1 MKGTTLSPDLRTSV
15 GALDLANPVLVASG
29 TFAYGREMARLYDL
43 SILGGIVSKTI
54 TELPRAGNPPPR
66 VCETAGGMLNSI
78 GLPNPGVDVFLRD
91 ALPELRQAGCPVI
104 VNIAGETAEG
114 YVRLAARVAR
124 ETGVSAV
131 ELNVSCPNVSH
142 GLDFATAPSLVEE
155 LVRSV
160 KRECPVPVIAKLSP
174 NVRDIAE
181 IARGVEQGGGD
192 AISLINTIRGMAIE
206 PRKRKPLLGNVTG
219 GLSGPAVKPVALAM
233 VWETSRSVRIP
244 VIGIGGIMTGTDV
257 VEFLLAGASAVQIG
271 TGNFVDPWVAP
282 RVISELRDFCIEEGV
297 GSVRSLI
304 GALKA

>member
-1 MKGTTLSPDLRTSV
+1 MTGTTLSPDLRTSI

-66 VCETAGGMLNSI
+66 VCETAGGMLNAI
-78 GLPNPGVDVFLRD
+78 GLPNPGVDVFLRE

-104 VNIAGETAEG
+104 VNIAGETTEG

-124 ETGVSAV
+124 EEGVAAV

-142 GLDFATAPSLVEE
+142 GLDFGTAPSRVEQV
-155 LVRSV
+155 VRRV
-160 KRECPVPVIAKLSP
+160 KEECPFPVIAKLSP
-174 NVRDIAE
+174 NVTDVTE

-192 AISLINTIRGMAIE
+192 AVSLINTIRGMAID
-206 PRKRKPLLGNVTG
+206 PRKRKPVLGNVTG

-233 VWETSRSVRIP
+233 VWKTSRSVRIP
-244 VIGIGGIMTGTDV
+244 VVGIGGIMTGTDV
-257 VEFLLAGASAVQIG
+257 VEFLLAGASAIQIG

-282 RVISELRDFCIEEGV
+282 RVISELREFCIQEGI

-304 GALKA
+304 GELKA

>member
-1 MKGTTLSPDLRTSV
+1 MPLSPDLRTSI

-66 VCETAGGMLNSI
+66 VCETAGGMLNAI
-78 GLPNPGVDVFLRD
+78 GLPNPGVDVFLRE

-104 VNIAGETAEG
+104 VNIAGETTEG

-124 ETGVSAV
+124 EEGVAAV
-131 ELNVSCPNVSH
+131 ELNVSCPNVSY
-142 GLDFATAPSLVEE
+142 GLDFGTAPSRVEQV
-155 LVRSV
+155 VRRV
-160 KRECPVPVIAKLSP
+160 KEECPFPVIAKLSP
-174 NVRDIAE
+174 NVTDVTE

-192 AISLINTIRGMAIE
+192 AVSLINTIRGMAID
-206 PRKRKPLLGNVTG
+206 PRKRKPVLGNVTG

-233 VWETSRSVRIP
+233 VWKTSRSVRIP
-244 VIGIGGIMTGTDV
+244 VVGIGGIMTGTDV
-257 VEFLLAGASAVQIG
+257 VEFLLAGASAIQIG

-282 RVISELRDFCIEEGV
+282 RVISELREFCIQEGI

-304 GALKA
+304 GELKA

>member
-1 MKGTTLSPDLRTSV
+1 MTGTTLSPDLRTSV

-43 SILGGIVSKTI
+43 SLLGGIVSKTI

-66 VCETAGGMLNSI
+66 VCETVGGMLNSI
-78 GLPNPGVDVFLRD
+78 GLPNPGVDAFLRD

-124 ETGVSAV
+124 EKGVSAV

-142 GLDFATAPSLVEE
+142 GLDFGTAPSLVEQ
-155 LVRSV
+155 LVRRV
-160 KRECPVPVIAKLSP
+160 KQECALPVIAKLSP
-174 NVRDIAE
+174 NVMDIAE

-192 AISLINTIRGMAIE
+192 AVSLINTIRGMAID
-206 PRKRKPLLGNVTG
+206 PRKRKPVLGNLTG

-233 VWETSRSVRIP
+233 VWKTSRSVRIP

-257 VEFLLAGASAVQIG
+257 VEFMLAGASAVQIG

-282 RVISELRDFCIEEGV
+282 RVISELRDFCIQEDIA
-297 GSVRSLI
+297 SVRSLI
-304 GALKA
+304 GELEA

>member
-1 MKGTTLSPDLRTSV
+1 MTGTTLSPDLRTSI

-29 TFAYGREMARLYDL
+29 TFAYGREMTRLYDL

-66 VCETAGGMLNSI
+66 VCETAGGMLNAI
-78 GLPNPGVDVFLRD
+78 GLPNPGVDVFLRE

-104 VNIAGETAEG
+104 VNIAGETTEG

-124 ETGVSAV
+124 EEGVAAV

-142 GLDFATAPSLVEE
+142 GLDFGTAPSRVEQ
-155 LVRSV
+155 LVRRV
-160 KRECPVPVIAKLSP
+160 KEECPVPVIAKLSP
-174 NVRDIAE
+174 NVTDVTE

-192 AISLINTIRGMAIE
+192 AVSLINTIRGMAID
-206 PRKRKPLLGNVTG
+206 PRKRKPVLGNVTG

-233 VWETSRSVRIP
+233 VWKTSRSVRIP
-244 VIGIGGIMTGTDV
+244 VVGIGGIMTGTDV
-257 VEFLLAGASAVQIG
+257 VEFLLAGASAIQIG

-282 RVISELRDFCIEEGV
+282 RVISELREFCIQEGI

-304 GALKA
+304 GDLKA

>member
-1 MKGTTLSPDLRTSV
+1 MTGTTLSPDLRTSV

-43 SILGGIVSKTI
+43 SLLGGIVSKTI

-66 VCETAGGMLNSI
+66 VCETVGGMLNSI
-78 GLPNPGVDVFLRD
+78 GLPNPGVDAFLRD

-104 VNIAGETAEG
+104 VNVAGETAEG

-124 ETGVSAV
+124 EKGVSAV

-142 GLDFATAPSLVEE
+142 GLDFGTAPSLVEQ
-155 LVRSV
+155 LVRRV
-160 KRECPVPVIAKLSP
+160 KQECALPVIAKLSP
-174 NVRDIAE
+174 NVMDIAE

-192 AISLINTIRGMAIE
+192 AVSLINTIRGMAIDA
-206 PRKRKPLLGNVTG
+206 RTRKPVLGNVTG

-233 VWETSRSVRIP
+233 VWKTSRSVRIP

-257 VEFLLAGASAVQIG
+257 VEFMLAGASAVQIG

-282 RVISELRDFCIEEGV
+282 RVISELRDFCIQEDIA
-297 GSVRSLI
+297 SVRSLI
-304 GALKA
+304 GELKA